1 MAAYRMTPARRA
13 ALEKTQAASAA
24 KRRLA
29 TRGRSSRL
37 LNRKAVAL
45 VAIGGV
51 VAHKIGQQL
60 EENRFESENQKII
73 DRHTELA
80 RFHNARLN
88 RLRSMVFPMQFPR
101 DFGEQNARR
110 EAIDVLKRK
119 KKRT

>member
-1 MAAYRMTPARRA
+1 MAVYRMTPARRA
-13 ALEKTQAASAA
+13 ALEKAQAASAA

-37 LNRKAVAL
+37 LNRKTVAL

-101 DFGEQNARR
+101 DFDKESARR

-119 KKRT
+119 KKRA